1 MCTSVVTVHMCTVMV
16 GLLST
21 GVTRHSVA
29 SETSSD
35 YALPPDDD
43 DLPRRTDSSDTSEP
57 EHKLL
62 KCTNAVSLKKVNVQI
77 KFFLCLATTYKSMSV
92 LLFTESHSKS
102 ALIASFRL
110 ILFMMSPSP

>member
-1 MCTSVVTVHMCTVMV
+1 MCTSVVTVHMCIVMV

-77 KFFLCLATTYKSMSV
+77 NFFYVWHQPS
-92 LLFTESHSKS
+92 
-102 ALIASFRL
+102 
-110 ILFMMSPSP
+110 SPYQCCCVQKVIPSQL